1 MLVATG
7 AEDDVVQ
14 PIRPLPLV
22 DDYSRG
28 FWTGGAAGELRIFR
42 CHACSYFVHPPA
54 PVCPN
59 CVGRSITAEPV
70 SGRGEV
76 YSFTVNRQPWLPT
89 LPPPYVIALVEL
101 EEQAALRVLSN
112 IVGCETDEVHI
123 GLLVEATFIAQD
135 DVYVPVFRPRSGPQR
150 RSAQP

>member
-1 MLVATG
+1 MLVATS

-22 DDYSRG
+22 DDHSRG
-28 FWTGGAAGELRIFR
+28 FWTGGASGELRIFR
-42 CHACSYFVHPPA
+42 CRGCRYFVHPPA

-59 CVGRSITAEPV
+59 CMGRSVTSEPV

-76 YSFTVNRQPWLPT
+76 YSFTVNHQPWLPT

-101 EEQAALRVLSN
+101 EEQAELRVLSN
-112 IVGCETDEVHI
+112 IVECEVDDVRI
-123 GLLVEATFIAQD
+123 GLAVEATFVEQD
-135 DVYVPVFRPRSGPQR
+135 DVHVPVFRPRTGPQP
-150 RSAQP
+150 RSDRS